1 MVAASTTLAQP
12 HPLGTVR
19 AVWRLYRPGKSR
31 RLGTGNGFPPCQ
43 PIHSLSRAGIE
54 PGGEVYQTH
63 SESTPSK
70 REGAPFGGTVPPVC
84 VCVRVCACVCVCVR
98 ACVCVCAGSGARASA
113 GWDATGAK
121 RGPAPGYL
129 RRDLTGDL
137 LTLVDVCVC
146 VCVCVCVRARAGAR
160 APGHGQES
168 AMPIYPAA

>member
-31 RLGTGNGFPPCQ
+31 RLGTGNGFPPCR

-70 REGAPFGGTVPPVC
+70 REGAPFGGTVP
-84 VCVRVCACVCVCVR
+84 
-98 ACVCVCAGSGARASA
+98 S
-113 GWDATGAK
+113 
-121 RGPAPGYL
+121 
-129 RRDLTGDL
+129 
-137 LTLVDVCVC
+137 VCVC
-146 VCVCVCVRARAGAR
+146 VCVCGARARASQAR
-160 APGHGQES
+160 GRVGNGRVGRRKSRGGFMWEGSS
-168 AMPIYPAA
+168 AGSIVYLWAQTDGP